1 MKSSALLKWVVFF
14 LAISF
19 YLGTH
24 TVIFSASQEKPA
36 ILKTPSVEKKQPSK
50 VTDEPIPEIFLEAKE
65 HDGGAVYEGVV
76 VTHSFTVKN
85 KGNGELR
92 IISVRPG

>member
-1 MKSSALLKWVVFF
+1 MKSSALLKWVMFF

-24 TVIFSASQEKPA
+24 NIIFSASQEKPA
-36 ILKTPSVEKKQPSK
+36 ISKTPSVEKKQPSK
-50 VTDEPIPEIFLEAKE
+50 ADDEPIPEIVLEPKE
-65 HDGGAVYEGVV
+65 HDGGAVYEGAV

-85 KGNGELR
+85 KGKGELR
-92 IISVRPG
+92 IISVKPG

>member
-1 MKSSALLKWVVFF
+1 MKSSALLKCIMLF

-19 YLGTH
+19 YLGMH
-24 TVIFSASQEKPA
+24 TVIFSASQEKPV
-36 ILKTPSVEKKQPSK
+36 ISKTPSIEKKQPSK
-50 VTDEPIPEIFLEAKE
+50 TVDETLPEIFLDRKE
-65 HDGGAVYEGVV
+65 HDGGTVYEGTV

-85 KGNGELR
+85 KGKGELR

>member
-1 MKSSALLKWVVFF
+1 MLF
-14 LAISF
+14 LVISF

-36 ILKTPSVEKKQPSK
+36 ISKTPSVEKKQQSK
-50 VTDEPIPEIFLEAKE
+50 AVNKPIPEIFLETKE
-65 HDGGAVYEGVV
+65 YDGGAVYEGAV

-85 KGNGELR
+85 KGKGELR
-92 IISVRPG
+92 IISVKPG